1 MVECAA
7 VMTEPDPMFPSV
19 YAALYYAFGYT
30 ASVPA
35 SAMGKAMREAMRTPR
50 PHRDYT
56 SPAGLDGCAQAGMM
70 QAQLDRAPL
79 SEDQRA
85 LLLLRYGREDSAGRV
100 DAIGRLAHRG
110 ELATWRDPMQRRRI
124 VGRVLWPE
132 QRTDG
137 KIGSSHD
144 RLILELVPT
153 EKLVDLIRNP
163 WGFTGT
169 LVKFKLQVGLTD
181 DELLAIARKSMAD
194 SHADFIVANCLE

>member
-1 MVECAA
+1 MSECCAVE
-7 VMTEPDPMFPSV
+7 VDPMFPSV

-137 KIGSSHD
+137 KPGVHWATTREIVRDLMPGAAESVMD
-144 RLILELVPT
+144 WRRRAVGRFREALRADEDAA
-153 EKLVDLIRNP
+153 VD
-163 WGFTGT
+163 
-169 LVKFKLQVGLTD
+169 
-181 DELLAIARKSMAD
+181 IAEQI
-194 SHADFIVANCLE
+194 FVAAGVL